1 MSCPDWTC
9 DERGNTIVRTPQVEP
24 PWKWGVYTGKG
35 VAEPQKPRTHEGG
48 SDPQKGVESILDA
61 LQKLGESVREL
72 RKDFPEGNPT
82 EKQAG

>member
-35 VAEPQKPRTHEGG
+35 VAEPRKPRTHEGG
-48 SDPQKGVESILDA
+48 SVLDSIE
-61 LQKLGESVREL
+61 KLGELLKE
-72 RKDFPEGNPT
+72 FPEGNPS
-82 EKQAG
+82 ENRQGN